1 MTKDN
6 ILFGIVGLLAGLII
20 GFFVTNSLNKQ
31 QGFGAVSASPAT
43 SAAAG
48 QTGNLPPGHP
58 DVPPGSN
65 PMGQQAGPSSA
76 EVQAAI
82 DKAKN
87 EPDNFDAQVKA
98 AEFYYQIQRFDGAI
112 EFLNRANQL
121 KPDDYETIVHLGNAN
136 FDADKY
142 DEAEKWYSSALAKK
156 ADDVDVRTDLGLV
169 FMFREPANY
178 DRAIQEFKR
187 SLEYNPNH
195 PQTLQNLTVAYTK
208 KGDAAN
214 ANATLAKLSA
224 ADKSNPAISKLQSDI
239 NALKK

>member
-31 QGFGAVSASPAT
+31 QGFGAVAASPVT
-43 SAAAG
+43 AG

-58 DVPPGSN
+58 EVPAGSN
-65 PMGQQAGPSSA
+65 PANPAGQPMGPNSA

-82 DKAKN
+82 DKAKS

-112 EFLNRANQL
+112 EFLTKANKL
-121 KPDDYETIVHLGNAN
+121 KPDDYDTIVHLGNAS
-136 FDADKY
+136 FDSDKYDDADK
-142 DEAEKWYSSALAKK
+142 WYSLALSKK
-156 ADDVDVRTDLGLV
+156 PDDVDVRTDYGLTY
-169 FMFREPANY
+169 MFREPANY

-187 SLEYNPNH
+187 SLETDANH
-195 PQTLQNLTVAYTK
+195 VQTLQNLTVAYTK

-214 ANATLAKLSA
+214 ASATLAKLSA
-224 ADKSNPAISKLQSDI
+224 ADKSNPAIAKLQSDI
-239 NALKK
+239 NAIKK

>member
-31 QGFGAVSASPAT
+31 QGFGTASAT
-43 SAAAG
+43 SAPVG

-82 DKAKN
+82 DKAKS

-112 EFLNRANQL
+112 EFLTQANKL
-121 KPDDYETIVHLGNAN
+121 RPDDYDTIVHLGNAS

-142 DEAEKWYSSALAKK
+142 DDADKWYSLALSKK
-156 ADDVDVRTDLGLV
+156 PDDADVRTDYGLTY
-169 FMFREPANY
+169 MFRDPANY

-187 SLEYNPNH
+187 SLEYEPNH

-214 ANATLAKLSA
+214 ASATLAKLSA